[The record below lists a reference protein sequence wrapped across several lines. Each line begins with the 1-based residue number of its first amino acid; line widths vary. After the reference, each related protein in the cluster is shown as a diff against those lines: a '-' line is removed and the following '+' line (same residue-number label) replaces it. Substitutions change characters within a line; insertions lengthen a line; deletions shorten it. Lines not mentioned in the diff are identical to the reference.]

1 MGFETLHSSGLLLKM
16 RMGMIRS
23 ENAFDEESGTNW
35 PLAGLLLLEVDD
47 SAFIEYPSTP

>member
-23 ENAFDEESGTNW
+23 ENAFDECG
-35 PLAGLLLLEVDD
+35 GR
-47 SAFIEYPSTP
+47 YPTPQEQIGY